1 MAVSLAQ
8 VGRRTVFGDR
18 RVAFFTV
25 TFDNSFTDEGEVL
38 TPAMC
43 GLQSIDLVVAEAA
56 HDLTT
61 TDTAYVLTY
70 DYTNS
75 KLLAFNS
82 GTADAGL
89 NEGDAED
96 LSGFTARIMVI
107 GL

>member
-1 MAVSLAQ
+1 MAVTLTQ

-18 RVAFFTV
+18 RVAIFDLA
-25 TFDNSFTDEGEVL
+25 FDNSFTDEGEVF
-38 TPAMC
+38 TAAMC
-43 GLQSIDLVVAEAA
+43 GLQSIDMVIAGAA
-56 HDLTT
+56 HDMTT
-61 TDTAYVLTY
+61 TDTGYVLTY
-70 DYTNS
+70 DYTNA

-96 LSGFTARIMVI
+96 LTGFTARVTVI